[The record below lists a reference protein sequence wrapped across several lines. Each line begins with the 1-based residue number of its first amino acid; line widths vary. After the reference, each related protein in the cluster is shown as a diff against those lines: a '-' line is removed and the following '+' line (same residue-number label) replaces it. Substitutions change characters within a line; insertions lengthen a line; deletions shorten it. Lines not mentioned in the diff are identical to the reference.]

1 MEYTVTLNKNDIT
14 THKVNRI
21 KLHFIAILIVVEL
34 VLGGA
39 GRVIM
44 LGALTARYILFLLAI
59 LYFVF
64 KVIRNNFKVEKNI
77 FHIPVVVFFFFYLIS
92 IMNGMIRGYPISD
105 IVFSSQG
112 YLYLLMFFPFTLF
125 INTTEKAKIALH
137 IFNKAAFFLALFS
150 IGIFVAFSARPSL
163 YSVINPLLMN
173 LEYGHLS
180 MRYGLPSVFFK
191 TSPYMAIAFIHE
203 LYKYVSLSNERTFFS
218 IIRMFILLVGCLTTM
233 TMGIWVSL
241 VFGILVV
248 ISFSN
253 GSKKL
258 AALLLTIVVGIA
270 VTLIFSEF
278 LSSALVNRISRTD
291 SSYIIKSNQ
300 LLTMINVWFEN
311 MLFGKGFGVR
321 ILFISEIATREMAK
335 FELFWLELLVNM
347 GILGFISYVYII
359 LKNLFVGLKSCRKLN
374 LREAT
379 HVKSIIIGLLML
391 CIISSMNPFLNNP
404 IGLGYLVIVMTSI
417 NAFYKKSIAS

>member
-1 MEYTVTLNKNDIT
+1 MTGEISLKNSIT
-14 THKVNRI
+14 QNGKHLSTKPN
-21 KLHFIAILIVVEL
+21 LLAIIIVIEL

-39 GRVIM
+39 GR
-44 LGALTARYILFLLAI
+44 LLTFGPLTIRYILFLLAI
-59 LYFVF
+59 LYFIF
-64 KVIRNNFKVEKNI
+64 KIIRNNFKVEKNI

-105 IVFSSQG
+105 IVLSSQG
-112 YLYLLMFFPFTLF
+112 YLYLLIFFPFTLF
-125 INTTEKAKIALH
+125 INTTEKAKIALN

-150 IGIFVAFSARPSL
+150 IGIFVALSARPSL

-180 MRYGLPSVFFK
+180 MRYGLPSVFLK

-241 VFGILVV
+241 VFGILLV
-248 ISFSN
+248 ISFSK

-278 LSSALVNRISRTD
+278 LSSTLVNRISRTD
-291 SSYIIKSNQ
+291 SSYIIKSN
-300 LLTMINVWFEN
+300 LIN
-311 MLFGKGFGVR
+311 
-321 ILFISEIATREMAK
+321 
-335 FELFWLELLVNM
+335 
-347 GILGFISYVYII
+347 Y
-359 LKNLFVGLKSCRKLN
+359 
-374 LREAT
+374 
-379 HVKSIIIGLLML
+379 
-391 CIISSMNPFLNNP
+391 
-404 IGLGYLVIVMTSI
+404 
-417 NAFYKKSIAS
+417 